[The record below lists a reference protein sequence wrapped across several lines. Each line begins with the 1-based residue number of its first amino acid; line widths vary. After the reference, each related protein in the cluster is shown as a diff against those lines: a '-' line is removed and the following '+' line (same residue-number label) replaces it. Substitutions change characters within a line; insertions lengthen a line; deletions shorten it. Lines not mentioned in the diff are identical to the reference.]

1 MNAPECKEAQKSLN
15 KRQED
20 VHEFILKILEHFD
33 EELTVIAEVFNL
45 PDVFNIF
52 LRSTTTCQLCS
63 YTREKHEYL
72 WLLTL
77 HFPLGSAQEALNSHE
92 LDIYS
97 LMDTYFNVEMLTEH
111 RCSQCGLVGGTGK
124 KLDVKRS
131 PQVLLIHISRFD
143 SALEKIDNFVKFTS
157 ELTTEY
163 FRSGDGQILTYQL
176 TGLIVHLGSSI
187 ASGHYVGYVLIQG
200 IWYKADD
207 MEIVRV
213 TWQRVSRIKAYIL
226 VYQCRV

>member
-1 MNAPECKEAQKSLN
+1 MNAPECKEAQMSLN
-15 KRQED
+15 NRQED

-63 YTREKHEYL
+63 YTWVVQEYL

-77 HFPLGSAQEALNSHE
+77 HFPLGFAQEAPSSQE
-92 LDIYS
+92 FDIYS
-97 LMDTYFNVEMLTEH
+97 LMDTYFNLEMLTEH
-111 RCSQCGLVGGTGK
+111 PCSQCGLAGGTGK
-124 KLDVKRS
+124 KLDIIQS

-143 SALEKIDNFVKFTS
+143 SALEKIDNFVNFTS
-157 ELTTEY
+157 ELRTEY
-163 FRSGDGQILTYQL
+163 FISGDGQILTYKL
-176 TGLIVHLGSSI
+176 RGLIIHLGSSI
-187 ASGHYVGYVLIQG
+187 ANGHYVAYVLNQG

-207 MEIVRV
+207 MEIMQV
-213 TWQRVSRIKAYIL
+213 TWQRVSRVKAYIL
-226 VYQCRV
+226 VYQS